1 MFRDGMED
9 MAFERLKDLQRE
21 RENSR
26 LEEGATFRLLG
37 LLTEPWLRLFEG
49 FSPRAGAGSRPAPRR
64 APRPRPAPRG

>member
-49 FSPRAGAGSRPAPRR
+49 FRSRAGAGSRPAPRR